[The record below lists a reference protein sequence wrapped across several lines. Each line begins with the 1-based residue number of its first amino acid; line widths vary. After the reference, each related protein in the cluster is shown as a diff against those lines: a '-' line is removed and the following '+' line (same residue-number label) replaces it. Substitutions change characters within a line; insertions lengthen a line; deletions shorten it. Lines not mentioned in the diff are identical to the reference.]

1 MTRLTLVPK
10 KTYNSIKEV
19 KDERLKEITE
29 DYVVKTALL
38 RLVKR
43 FKKEPVTDFFLPH
56 VDTIIHADL
65 EERYVDYIHSLY
77 SEEGQL
83 DILNHVE
90 IEEETLM
97 EAFEKEKNKSVTRKD
112 YYRQYKKLLEE
123 LYKPESE

>member
-10 KTYNSIKEV
+10 KTYISIEEV
-19 KDERLKEITE
+19 NDEGLKEITE

-38 RLVKR
+38 RLIKR

-56 VDTIIHADL
+56 IDTFLYKDL
-65 EERYVDYIHSLY
+65 EEIYVDCIHFLY

-90 IEEETLM
+90 IKEETLM
-97 EAFEKEKNKSVTRKD
+97 EEFEKEKNKSVTRKD

-123 LYKPESE
+123 LYKQGE